1 MEPLEPA
8 LSPRRRVTILLQVL
22 TVLVVAEILLVYS
35 NVTGDASF
43 SFATLLVD
51 LVLVMGLPVLA
62 SRIVPRDRAMASLL
76 GALVLA
82 PLLRVVSLATPFDP
96 SSPILWLALVSVALL
111 LASAAIMYAQRL
123 HPRDVF
129 LGIGR
134 RRFIPLNVGLAVVG
148 FLLGFLE
155 FQILHPAPCVASPCP
170 NPVLWTGDPGTEP
183 FLIAVIVVFV
193 ATGVVEELIF
203 RGILL
208 RAGIRVLGR
217 RAALLYVTL
226 VFTALHVGFVSA
238 AELMFV
244 FFLGLLFGVIVLVTE
259 SLWGAAVAHATANIA
274 LYLILPFAV
283 P

>member
-1 MEPLEPA
+1 MKPLEPG
-8 LSPRRRVTILLQVL
+8 LSPRRRVTILLQVF

-35 NVTGDASF
+35 NLTGDVLF
-43 SFATLLVD
+43 SYAGLLVD
-51 LVLVMGLPVLA
+51 LVLVFVLPIVA
-62 SRIVPRDRAMASLL
+62 SRIVPKDRALASLL

-82 PLLRVVSLATPFDP
+82 PLLRVVSLATPFAP

-134 RRFIPLNVGLAVVG
+134 RRYIPFNVGLAVVG
-148 FLLGFLE
+148 FLLGSLE
-155 FQILHPAPCVASPCP
+155 FQILHPAPCAALPCP
-170 NPVLWTGDPGTEP
+170 NPILWSGDPGSEP

-208 RAGIRVLGR
+208 RTGIRVLGR

-226 VFTALHVGFVSA
+226 VFAALHVGFLSA
-238 AELMFV
+238 AELLFV

-274 LYLILPFAV
+274 LYLILPFMG

>member
-1 MEPLEPA
+1 MEPLEA
-8 LSPRRRVTILLQVL
+8 VLSPRRRVTILLQVF

-35 NVTGDASF
+35 NLTGDVLF
-43 SFATLLVD
+43 SYAGLLVD
-51 LVLVMGLPVLA
+51 LVLVFALPIVA
-62 SRIVPRDRAMASLL
+62 SRVVPKDRAMASLL

-111 LASAAIMYAQRL
+111 LASAAIMHAQRL

-134 RRFIPLNVGLAVVG
+134 RRFIPFNVGLAVVG
-148 FLLGFLE
+148 FLLGSLE
-155 FQILHPAPCVASPCP
+155 FQILHPAPCAARPCP
-170 NPVLWTGDPGTEP
+170 NPILWSGDPGSEP
-183 FLIAVIVVFV
+183 FLTAVIVVFV

-208 RAGIRVLGR
+208 RTGIRVLGR

-226 VFTALHVGFVSA
+226 VFTALHVGFLSA
-238 AELMFV
+238 AELLFV
-244 FFLGLLFGVIVLVTE
+244 FFLGLLFGVIVLITE

-274 LYLILPFAV
+274 LYLILPFMG